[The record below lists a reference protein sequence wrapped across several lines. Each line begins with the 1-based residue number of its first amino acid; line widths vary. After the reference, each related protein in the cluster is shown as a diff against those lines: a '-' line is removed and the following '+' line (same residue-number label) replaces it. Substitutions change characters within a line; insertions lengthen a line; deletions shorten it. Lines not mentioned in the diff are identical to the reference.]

1 MVDLMKIIRAMI
13 KEEKKGSWEGAKK
26 MTKDQLREIQ
36 PKLVKIVLGK
46 NMKNSD

>member
-26 MTKDQLREIQ
+26 NDQR
-36 PKLVKIVLGK
+36 PTTR
-46 NMKNSD
+46 NSTQIS